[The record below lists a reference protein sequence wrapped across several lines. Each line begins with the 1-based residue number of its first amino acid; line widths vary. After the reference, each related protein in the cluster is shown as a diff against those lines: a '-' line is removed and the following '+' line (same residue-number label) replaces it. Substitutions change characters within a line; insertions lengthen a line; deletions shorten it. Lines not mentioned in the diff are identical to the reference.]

1 MGQEIACDICK
12 ENCGITHY
20 KIQFSESYHSL
31 QTPVGDIK
39 VCDDCALRI
48 RRIYPKDER
57 GKHIVKMR
65 CNKCGKEMDIWDRQ
79 ENFFHQWYLRIW
91 NKI

>member
-1 MGQEIACDICK
+1 LCFK
-12 ENCGITHY
+12 N
-20 KIQFSESYHSL
+20 
-31 QTPVGDIK
+31 
-39 VCDDCALRI
+39 

-79 ENFFHQWYLRIW
+79 ENFSINGICGYGTKYDGS
-91 NKI
+91 KIQLNLCCDCMEELIDTCVVSPVIMERGSDD